1 MRRVPHLEWFP
12 TMTHSRL
19 FGLIALVLFAAVA
32 LATPAFAEDEGG
44 GLFSDII
51 SKGGA
56 IGIVIIILSVATL
69 ALIIEFAVN
78 VRRDKICPPELV
90 DELEALLE
98 EEEYQEALELCESE
112 PNFLTNSLA
121 AGLPRLNE
129 GYTKVQEALEAQA
142 GIEAVKLQQKVSWML
157 FLSNVAPMLGLF
169 GTVSGM
175 ITAFNEIVR
184 LGAKVTPKDLAG
196 GISSAL
202 VTTFLGLLVAIPA
215 LGAYQIFRNK
225 ATRISIDF
233 AGILEDMTER
243 FRNR

>member
-1 MRRVPHLEWFP
+1 MEWP
-12 TMTHSRL
+12 SIMTKSRIL
-19 FGLIALVLFAAVA
+19 ALAVLAIVA
-32 LATPAFAEDEGG
+32 TVVIATPAHAS
-44 GLFSDII
+44 LVSDILT
-51 SKGGA
+51 KGGP
-56 IGIVIIILSVATL
+56 IGIVILILSVATL
-69 ALIIEFAVN
+69 ALVIEFGVN
-78 VRRDKICPPELV
+78 IRRDKICPPELV

-98 EEEYQEALELCESE
+98 EEEYQEALELCEAE

-129 GYTKVQEALEAQA
+129 GFPKMKEAMEAQA
-142 GIEAVKLQQKVSWML
+142 GIEAVKLQQKVGWML

-175 ITAFNEIVR
+175 IMAFNEIVR
-184 LGAKVTPKDLAG
+184 LGAKVTPADLAG
-196 GISSAL
+196 GISAAL

-215 LGAYQIFRNK
+215 LAAYQYFRNK

>member
-1 MRRVPHLEWFP
+1 MSK
-12 TMTHSRL
+12 TT
-19 FGLIALVLFAAVA
+19 IAVLAVA
-32 LATPAFAEDEGG
+32 FILATVAFPEAAQAESFVSKVLTQGG
-44 GLFSDII
+44 T
-51 SKGGA
+51 
-56 IGIVIIILSVATL
+56 IGIVIIILSIATL
-69 ALIIEFAVN
+69 ALVIEFGVN
-78 VRRDKICPPELV
+78 VRRDKICAPELI

-98 EEEYQEALELCESE
+98 EDEYQEALELCESE

-129 GYTKVQEALEAQA
+129 GYGKVAEAVEAQA

-175 ITAFNEIVR
+175 ITAFDTIVT

-196 GISSAL
+196 GISAAL

-215 LGAYQIFRNK
+215 VFAYQYFRNK

>member
-1 MRRVPHLEWFP
+1 
-12 TMTHSRL
+12 MTRTRL
-19 FGLIALVLFAAVA
+19 LGLIALVLFAVVA
-32 LATPAFAEDEGG
+32 TAAPAFAEDESG

-215 LGAYQIFRNK
+215 LAAYQIFRNK

>member
-1 MRRVPHLEWFP
+1 MSK
-12 TMTHSRL
+12 TT
-19 FGLIALVLFAAVA
+19 IAVLAVA
-32 LATPAFAEDEGG
+32 FLLATVAFPEAAAAESFVSKVLTQGG
-44 GLFSDII
+44 T
-51 SKGGA
+51 
-56 IGIVIIILSVATL
+56 IGIVIIILSIATL
-69 ALIIEFAVN
+69 ALVIEFGVN
-78 VRRDKICPPELV
+78 VRRDKICAPELI

-98 EEEYQEALELCESE
+98 EDEYQEALELCESE

-129 GYTKVQEALEAQA
+129 GYGKVAEAIEAQA

-175 ITAFNEIVR
+175 ITAFDTIVE

-196 GISSAL
+196 GISAAL

-215 LGAYQIFRNK
+215 VAAYQYFRNK

>member
-1 MRRVPHLEWFP
+1 MIK
-12 TMTHSRL
+12 SRL
-19 FGLIALVLFAAVA
+19 VTFAVLFFVAAA
-32 LATPAFAEDEGG
+32 LFATPAYAAGPFET
-44 GLFSDII
+44 IK
-51 SKGGA
+51 KGGA
-56 IGIVIIILSVATL
+56 IGIFILLLSVAAL
-69 ALIIEFAVN
+69 ALIIEALVN
-78 VRRDKICPPELV
+78 LRRDKICAPELI

-121 AGLPRLNE
+121 AGLPRINE
-129 GYTKVQEALEAQA
+129 GYGKMKEAMEAQA
-142 GIEAVKLQQKVSWML
+142 GIEAVKLQQKVGWLL
-157 FLSNVAPMLGLF
+157 FLSNVSPMLGLL

-175 ITAFNEIVR
+175 IAAFEEIVA

-196 GISSAL
+196 GISTAL
-202 VTTFLGLLVAIPA
+202 VTTLLGLGVAIPA
-215 LGAYQIFRNK
+215 LAAYQFFRNK

>member
-1 MRRVPHLEWFP
+1 
-12 TMTHSRL
+12 MTQSRIL
-19 FGLIALVLFAAVA
+19 ALAVLVLVMAVA
-32 LATPAFAEDEGG
+32 VAAPAYAAGFIVDV
-44 GLFSDII
+44 LT
-51 SKGGA
+51 KGGA
-56 IGIVIIILSVATL
+56 IGIVIILLSVATL
-69 ALIIEFAVN
+69 AMVIEFAVN
-78 VRRDKICPPELV
+78 IRRDKICPPELV

-129 GYTKVQEALEAQA
+129 GYPKMKEAMEAQA

-196 GISSAL
+196 GISAAL

-215 LGAYQIFRNK
+215 LAAYQIFRNK

>member
-1 MRRVPHLEWFP
+1 
-12 TMTHSRL
+12 MTKSRIL
-19 FGLIALVLFAAVA
+19 ALALLVLVATVAVA
-32 LATPAFAEDEGG
+32 APAYAA
-44 GLFSDII
+44 GLFSDILT
-51 SKGGA
+51 KGGP
-56 IGIVIIILSVATL
+56 IGIVILILSVATL
-69 ALIIEFAVN
+69 ALVIEFGVN

-98 EEEYQEALELCESE
+98 EEEYQEALELCEAE

-129 GYTKVQEALEAQA
+129 GFVKMKEAMEAQA
-142 GIEAVKLQQKVSWML
+142 GIEAVKLQQKVGWML

-169 GTVSGM
+169 GTVTGM
-175 ITAFNEIVR
+175 IMAFNKIVE
-184 LGAKVTPKDLAG
+184 LGAKVTPADLAE
-196 GISSAL
+196 GISAAL

-215 LGAYQIFRNK
+215 LAAYQYFRNK

-243 FRNR
+243 FRTR

>member
-1 MRRVPHLEWFP
+1 
-12 TMTHSRL
+12 MTKLRTL
-19 FGLIALVLFAAVA
+19 AYAVFAIVATVA
-32 LATPAFAEDEGG
+32 LAAPAHANLG
-44 GLFSDII
+44 SDILT
-51 SKGGA
+51 KGGA
-56 IGIVIIILSVATL
+56 IGIVIMILSVATL
-69 ALIIEFAVN
+69 ALVIEFSVN
-78 VRRDKICPPELV
+78 IRRDKICPPELV

-98 EEEYQEALELCESE
+98 EEEYQEALELCEAE

-129 GYTKVQEALEAQA
+129 GYPKMKEAMEAQA
-142 GIEAVKLQQKVSWML
+142 GIEAVKLQQKVGWML

-169 GTVSGM
+169 GTVTGM
-175 ITAFNEIVR
+175 IMAFNTIVE
-184 LGAKVTPKDLAG
+184 LGAKVTPADLAG
-196 GISSAL
+196 GISAAL

-215 LGAYQIFRNK
+215 LASYQYFRNK

>member
-1 MRRVPHLEWFP
+1 MEWSPIMTKFRILALAALML
-12 TMTHSRL
+12 TM
-19 FGLIALVLFAAVA
+19 GVA
-32 LATPAFAEDEGG
+32 LATPAHAEG
-44 GLFSDII
+44 GLFSSII
-51 SKGGA
+51 SDGGP
-56 IGIVIIILSVATL
+56 IGMIIIVLSVATL
-69 ALIIEFAVN
+69 AMIIEFGVN

-90 DELEALLE
+90 DEIEALLE

-112 PNFLTNSLA
+112 PNFLTSCLA

-129 GYTKVQEALEAQA
+129 GYQKMQEAMEAQA

-175 ITAFNEIVR
+175 IQAFKKIQE
-184 LGAKVTPKDLAG
+184 LGDKVTPKDLAT
-196 GISSAL
+196 GISAAL

-215 LGAYQIFRNK
+215 LAAYQIFRNK

>member
-1 MRRVPHLEWFP
+1 M
-12 TMTHSRL
+12 
-19 FGLIALVLFAAVA
+19 
-32 LATPAFAEDEGG
+32 
-44 GLFSDII
+44 
-51 SKGGA
+51 
-56 IGIVIIILSVATL
+56 
-69 ALIIEFAVN
+69 
-78 VRRDKICPPELV
+78 

-129 GYTKVQEALEAQA
+129 GYAKMKEAMEAQA
-142 GIEAVKLQQKVSWML
+142 GIEAVKLQQKVGWML

-169 GTVSGM
+169 GTVTGM
-175 ITAFNEIVR
+175 ISAFDKIVS

-196 GISSAL
+196 GISAAL
-202 VTTFLGLLVAIPA
+202 ITTFLGLLVAIPA
-215 LGAYQIFRNK
+215 LFAYQYFRNK

>member
-1 MRRVPHLEWFP
+1 MSKKTLAI
-12 TMTHSRL
+12 L
-19 FGLIALVLFAAVA
+19 AVLFVLVTVA
-32 LATPAFAEDEGG
+32 FPQAAFAEEETDS
-44 GLFSDII
+44 FVSQII
-51 SKGGA
+51 TKGGA

-69 ALIIEFAVN
+69 ALAIEFAVN
-78 VRRDKICPPELV
+78 IRRDKMCSPEV
-90 DELEALLE
+90 IDELEALLE
-98 EEEYQEALELCESE
+98 EDEYQEALELCESE

-129 GYTKVQEALEAQA
+129 GYAKVAEAIENQA
-142 GIEAVKLQQKVSWML
+142 GVEAVKLQQKVSWML
-157 FLSNVAPMLGLF
+157 FLSNVAPMLGLL

-175 ITAFNEIVR
+175 ITAFNDIVR

-196 GISSAL
+196 GISAAL

-215 LGAYQIFRNK
+215 IAAYQFFRNK

-243 FRNR
+243 FRSR

>member
-1 MRRVPHLEWFP
+1 
-12 TMTHSRL
+12 MTKTHV
-19 FGLIALVLFAAVA
+19 FGLVAVV
-32 LATPAFAEDEGG
+32 LATAFVLAVPAFAADEEGG
-44 GLFSDII
+44 GNLFTDII

-56 IGIVIIILSVATL
+56 IGIVIILVSVATL
-69 ALIIEFAVN
+69 ALIIEFSVN

-98 EEEYQEALELCESE
+98 EEEYQEALELCEAE

-129 GYTKVQEALEAQA
+129 GYAQVKEAIEGQA

-175 ITAFNEIVR
+175 IQAFNEIVR

-196 GISSAL
+196 GISAAL
-202 VTTFLGLLVAIPA
+202 VTTFLGLFVAIPA
-215 LGAYQIFRNK
+215 LAAYQIFRNK
-225 ATRISIDF
+225 ATRISIDI
-233 AGILEDMTER
+233 AGTLEDMTER

>member
-1 MRRVPHLEWFP
+1 MTKTRV
-12 TMTHSRL
+12 
-19 FGLIALVLFAAVA
+19 FGLVAVVLTAAVVLAFPA
-32 LATPAFAEDEGG
+32 LAEDDGG
-44 GLFSDII
+44 GGNLFTNII
-51 SKGGA
+51 SKGGP
-56 IGIVIIILSVATL
+56 IGWVIIAVSVATL
-69 ALIIEFAVN
+69 ALVIEFSVN

-98 EEEYQEALELCESE
+98 EEEYQEALELCEAE

-129 GYTKVQEALEAQA
+129 GYAQVKEALEAQA
-142 GIEAVKLQQKVSWML
+142 GIEAVKIQQKVSWML

-175 ITAFNEIVR
+175 IAAFEEIVK

-215 LGAYQIFRNK
+215 LASYQIFRNK
-225 ATRISIDF
+225 ATRISIDI
-233 AGILEDMTER
+233 AGTLEDMTER